1 MPQPVFYD
9 PKNKRWVRLR
19 LLFNALGITV
29 AALIV
34 FFVVSVSLSPEQLPK
49 IVLKE
54 QGRKLRAL
62 KERAR
67 RPAPLVKATHRKT
80 KAAASEVVLNSDE
93 GIRAGFYVTWDAASF
108 VSLKQYYPQIDILFP
123 EWLHVLTPDGN
134 MLGSDENNQMFPVV
148 QDGTVHST
156 DDRVM
161 PFLRAEK
168 AGVEV
173 FPLINN
179 FDPARKQWL
188 TNIGQFLNDP
198 SARQNFRA
206 QLLLFLASDRFKGA
220 AL

>member
-9 PKNKRWVRLR
+9 PKKKRWVRLR
-19 LLFNALGITV
+19 LLFNVLGVTV

-62 KERAR
+62 KEHAR
-67 RPAPLVKATHRKT
+67 RPAPLVKTTHRKT
-80 KAAASEVVLNSDE
+80 KSSASDVVLNSDE

-108 VSLKQYYPQIDILFP
+108 VSLKQYYPQIDILFA
-123 EWLHVLTPDGN
+123 EWLHVLSPDGHIQSVDDTN
-134 MLGSDENNQMFPVV
+134 RLFPVI
-148 QDGTVHST
+148 QNEHVHSP

-168 AGVEV
+168 ANMDVL
-173 FPLINN
+173 PLI
-179 FDPARKQWL
+179 
-188 TNIGQFLNDP
+188 
-198 SARQNFRA
+198 
-206 QLLLFLASDRFKGA
+206 
-220 AL
+220 